1 MSQHNTLIL
10 EVKKMDGSY
19 RLVEDLRAVNQRT
32 KTQFPTISNPY
43 TLLNTISPKDMWYSV
58 IDLKDA
64 FWTCPLAEDS
74 RDYFA
79 FQWEDPETNRKQQL
93 RWTSLPQG
101 FIDSPNLFG
110 QALQQWIEGYSE
122 KVKFLYE
129 KLTTDRIKWTEKD
142 EGKFRR
148 VNGALTVAPVLSLP
162 DVREPFQLFV
172 DVSNHTA
179 RDRIREDLEEEELD
193 EGEKW
198 FVDGSSRVIDGK
210 RMSGYEVVDGQTGK
224 VIEAEGKTTAL
235 MMVSTPEIKGI
246 EVSDNPPQPSSKKIE
261 SYEKIGGK
269 LEEDKLT
276 HWVEA
281 FPSPR
286 ATAQTVSR
294 KLLGEIVPQNGVVN
308 YIDSDQRTHFT
319 LKIIKQMAE
328 ALGIRMG
335 QRPKGLCTQCLE
347 EELELTDH
355 ILTLATNLGIIELD
369 SQEWFPIFQNRVRG
383 KLRSKV
389 EVLNVECPKSIK
401 VLCSS
406 DAIKVSRWGAFKMS
420 PIIGSGFAFDNLKN
434 PDDSTFA
441 GLERSKLRFFD
452 ISQGCIFYSL
462 IFQSLGN
469 LESLNLF
476 KNKINQIQRA
486 FFCLGN
492 LKILNLSSNLWGE
505 LCNYTFAG
513 LCSVTYIDLQQN
525 RIGMIGDKSFR
536 HLVNLKIIYL
546 DNAIKSLPSF
556 PHLTSAFL
564 GDNKLISVGNRAIIA
579 THLELERNWLAK
591 LGDLN
596 VLFQIPDL
604 QYIFLKQ
611 NWFSYRVKSA
621 NLIESNQLVYMD
633 LGENMLLVWERDLCL
648 DVFGALPKLQ
658 VLHLN
663 NNYLSALP
671 KEIFRGLPSLKRLY
685 LASNLLS
692 HLSPGLFPQSLTN
705 LNLSGNQVF
714 SPEPEVFMTLSVLD
728 IAHNN
733 YVCDCALKSLLLWLN
748 ETNVTLAGSQ
758 SDRYCVPPAFEGI
771 LLPYMTYDG
780 CDEDEL
786 LQTLRFSLFIF
797 FLVILLVFLVAVTI
811 FIRPRGIC
819 FLWYK
824 TTTKRLRDN
833 QLRAVDKNEY
843 KYDAYL
849 CYSKNDFE
857 WVQNSFLK
865 HLDSQY
871 FDNNRFTLCF
881 ERDFMPG
888 KEHIKNINDA
898 INSRKTICIV
908 TRQFLKDGWCVK
920 AFNFSQSRYFCD
932 LKDVLIMVVV
942 GSLSQ
947 YQLKKHKPINFLQ
960 RNRYLR

>member
-1 MSQHNTLIL
+1 
-10 EVKKMDGSY
+10 
-19 RLVEDLRAVNQRT
+19 
-32 KTQFPTISNPY
+32 
-43 TLLNTISPKDMWYSV
+43 
-58 IDLKDA
+58 
-64 FWTCPLAEDS
+64 
-74 RDYFA
+74 
-79 FQWEDPETNRKQQL
+79 
-93 RWTSLPQG
+93 
-101 FIDSPNLFG
+101 
-110 QALQQWIEGYSE
+110 
-122 KVKFLYE
+122 
-129 KLTTDRIKWTEKD
+129 
-142 EGKFRR
+142 
-148 VNGALTVAPVLSLP
+148 
-162 DVREPFQLFV
+162 
-172 DVSNHTA
+172 
-179 RDRIREDLEEEELD
+179 
-193 EGEKW
+193 
-198 FVDGSSRVIDGK
+198 
-210 RMSGYEVVDGQTGK
+210 
-224 VIEAEGKTTAL
+224 
-235 MMVSTPEIKGI
+235 MVSTPEIKGI
-246 EVSDNPPQPSSKKIE
+246 EVSDDPPQPSSKKIE

-269 LEEDKLT
+269 LEEDMAIRTAEKGWT
-276 HWVEA
+276 YPSRVKKVKYQEEA
-281 FPSPR
+281 
-286 ATAQTVSR
+286 AEW
-294 KLLGEIVPQNGVVN
+294 KNG
-308 YIDSDQRTHFT
+308 
-319 LKIIKQMAE
+319 AE
-328 ALGIRMG
+328 A
-335 QRPKGLCTQCLE
+335 KGLCTQCLE

-369 SQEWFPIFQNRVRG
+369 SQEGFPIFQNGVCG
-383 KLRSKV
+383 NLRSKA
-389 EVLNVECPKSIK
+389 EVLNVECRKSIK

-406 DAIKVSRWGAFKMS
+406 DAIKVSRWGAFKTS
-420 PIIGSGFAFDNLKN
+420 PIIGSGFTFDNLKN

-536 HLVNLKIIYL
+536 HLVNLKIIHL
-546 DNAIKSLPSF
+546 DNAIKRLPSF

-579 THLELERNWLAK
+579 TDLELERNWLAK
-591 LGDLN
+591 LGDLY

-611 NWFSYRVKSA
+611 NWFSYCVKSA

-671 KEIFRGLPSLKRLY
+671 EIFRGLPSLKRLY

-692 HLSPGLFPQSLTN
+692 HLSPRLFPQSLTN
-705 LNLSGNQVF
+705 LNLSRNQVF

-728 IAHNN
+728 ITHNN

-780 CDEDEL
+780 CDESEL
-786 LQTLRFSLFIF
+786 QQTLRFSLFIF
-797 FLVILLVFLVAVTI
+797 FLVILLIFLVAVTI

-881 ERDFMPG
+881 E
-888 KEHIKNINDA
+888 
-898 INSRKTICIV
+898 
-908 TRQFLKDGWCVK
+908 
-920 AFNFSQSRYFCD
+920 
-932 LKDVLIMVVV
+932 
-942 GSLSQ
+942 
-947 YQLKKHKPINFLQ
+947 
-960 RNRYLR
+960 